1 MSFTPDRITRALSRV
16 FGRCLALLLAIPLL
30 YLLGALIGGL
40 IPSNPRWR
48 QPARGITIFVQS
60 NGVHSW
66 ISVPTITAGMD
77 WRPLVPARH
86 IREPRYA
93 GDYVAFGYGNRDFYL
108 NTPAWKDLSVLR
120 ALQAILGS
128 GPSLVHVYHERK
140 PLPASGQRPI
150 VLTGDQYRRLSAYI
164 ASSFDRDRAGR
175 TIPLISRGYGESDV
189 FYEGSGSYNGFY
201 TCNQWTGSALRAAGV
216 RVGLWTPFS
225 ESIMARFESAPGRER
240 RN

>member
-1 MSFTPDRITRALSRV
+1 MSLSPDHTRALSRV

-30 YLLGALIGGL
+30 YLLAALIGGL
-40 IPSNPRWR
+40 IPANPGWQ
-48 QPARGITIFVQS
+48 QPAHGITIFVQS

-66 ISVPTITAGMD
+66 IAVPTITRDMD
-77 WRPLVPARH
+77 WRPLVPASH
-86 IREPRYA
+86 IRDPRYA

-108 NTPAWKDLSVLR
+108 NTPAWSDLTVTRALR
-120 ALQAILGS
+120 AVLGS

-140 PLPASGQRPI
+140 PIPASDQKPI
-150 VLTGDQYRRLSAYI
+150 VLTADQYRRLIAYI
-164 ASSFDRDRAGR
+164 AGSFDRDRAGR
-175 TIPLISRGYGESDV
+175 TIPLIGRGYGESDV
-189 FYEGSGSYNGFY
+189 FYEGRGAYNGFY

-225 ESIMARFESAPGRER
+225 ESIMARFESAPGRQR